1 MTNDERS
8 SNAQMTKQR
17 SRRASRHSDFVI
29 PSSFGICHSSLRS
42 GVITTDARL
51 VELVHK
57 INAAERVA
65 IDTEADSLHSYREK
79 LCLLQIST
87 PAVAGIVDAG
97 GERHEL
103 EKHGDHPPSPRDYG
117 VTSRSRLQ
125 DDFIVDPLNNLDLEP
140 LRRALEPR
148 EIVLHAAD
156 YDLRM
161 LRRGLNFTAT
171 KVFDTVIAA
180 RLLGIREFSLGALV
194 KRFFGVELHKHSQ
207 KANWGMRPLPPRML
221 DYAVD
226 DVHYLLPL
234 AAMLEQ
240 DLERVQRGDWFR
252 QSCERAIALAAVGR
266 ERTQDE
272 LWRIAG
278 AGTLDPHTGAVLRA
292 LWQWRET
299 EAEMADRPPFH
310 ILQNR
315 ELLNAAGNFTSG
327 RVPDY
332 KHFSARRR
340 QTFREAAKAALQ
352 SPQSEWPVMRRR
364 SGPRPTPEMRRRADQ
379 LRERRDRSA
388 GQLGLE
394 SSFIASRGALEAI
407 AADPTRA
414 AALLVPWQ
422 REMLGI
428 D

>member
-1 MTNDERS
+1 MTNDEGSTNDRI
-8 SNAQMTKQR
+8 TKQESER
-17 SRRASRHSDFVI
+17 PHRHSGFVI
-29 PSSFGICHSSLRS
+29 PSSLDIRHSSFRS
-42 GVITTDARL
+42 GVIATDAQL
-51 VELVHK
+51 AELVRK
-57 INAAERVA
+57 INAADRVA

-79 LCLLQIST
+79 LCLLQISA
-87 PAVAGIVDAG
+87 PAVAGILSNVEGSRGAASKVT
-97 GERHEL
+97 L
-103 EKHGDHPPSPRDYG
+103 RDSS
-117 VTSRSRLQ
+117 TSLGMTVHSVC
-125 DDFIVDPLNNLDLEP
+125 DFIVDPLSNLALEP

-171 KVFDTVIAA
+171 KLFDTVIAA

-194 KRFFGVELHKHSQ
+194 KRFFGVELRKHSQ
-207 KANWGMRPLPPRML
+207 KANWGVRPLPPRML
-221 DYAVD
+221 EYAVD

-310 ILQNR
+310 ILQNH